1 VVSPKTL
8 MSTGCNYQAVVPAA
22 GVKAAQLVLVAGN
35 VQNCTTKKTESLPQ
49 ADGCKLLQPSK
60 QM

>member
-1 VVSPKTL
+1 
-8 MSTGCNYQAVVPAA
+8 MSTGCNYQAVVPAT